1 MRWKVDKTAVMEY
14 HKPMPDYERH
24 RREIR
29 ALKSEL
35 ADLLLEQHE
44 LEFHGRKNIEAEYM
58 AKIGVLEYKAFELHC
73 KELRL
78 RRKHELIAQA
88 AGSLELVELSRID
101 ARLIREFSEC
111 NEKLSESMS
120 RMNAALERGSAHGG
134 ADAELR
140 RLYSSLLKKLHP
152 DLNPVHNEETE
163 ALFSNAVIAYRNA
176 ALEDL
181 RLIYTA
187 AEGWKELM
195 EAPVGSTDN
204 LLKTK
209 QRLRE
214 QIDALRK
221 SIGELNNSYPCT
233 TKDLLE
239 DEAKLRQKTGALI
252 GRIAELRKTCDD
264 LEKRIAELLGKSAW
278 VS

>member
-1 MRWKVDKTAVMEY
+1 
-14 HKPMPDYERH
+14 MPDYERH

-29 ALKSEL
+29 ALKREL

-58 AKIGVLEYKAFELHC
+58 AKIGVLEYKAFELQC

-78 RRKHELIAQA
+78 KRKHELIVQD

-101 ARLIREFSEC
+101 ARLIREFSEG
-111 NEKLSESMS
+111 NEKLSESMG
-120 RMNAALERGSAHGG
+120 RMNAVLARGAAPGG

-140 RLYSSLLKKLHP
+140 RLYSALLKKLHP
-152 DLNPVHNEETE
+152 DLNPVQNEATE
-163 ALFSNAVIAYRNA
+163 ALFSDAIIAYRNA

-181 RLIYTA
+181 RRIYTA
-187 AEGWKELM
+187 AEGRKELM
-195 EAPVGSTDN
+195 DAPVGSMDK
-204 LLKTK
+204 LLKTE

-221 SIGELNNSYPCT
+221 STGELNNSYPCN

-239 DEAKLRQKTGALI
+239 DEAKLREKTGALI
-252 GRIAELRKTCDD
+252 GRIAELRKICDD
-264 LEKRIAELLGKSAW
+264 LEKRIAGLLGKSAW